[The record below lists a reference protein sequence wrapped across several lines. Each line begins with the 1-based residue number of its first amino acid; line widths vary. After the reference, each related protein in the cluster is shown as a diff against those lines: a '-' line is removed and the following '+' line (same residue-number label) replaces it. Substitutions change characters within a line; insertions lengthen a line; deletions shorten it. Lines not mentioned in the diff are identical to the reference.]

1 MKKRR
6 ISKKRVAYA
15 LVVFL
20 SYLLIF
26 WIVLSIIDT
35 NTHNK
40 PDDIYGQYASWNLFN
55 NFC

>member
-26 WIVLSIIDT
+26 WIILSVIDT
-35 NTHNK
+35 NAHNK
-40 PDDIYGQYASWNLFN
+40 PGDTYGQYACWNLFN
-55 NFC
+55 NFV